1 MEKGLE
7 FGFEHYIKQ
16 IPGMEKVDPRMSSP
30 LVLAYIGDCVF
41 DLIIKL
47 RVAGGGN
54 RQVHKLHEETSRY
67 VQASAQS
74 FMMRAMQEHLT
85 AEEHAVY
92 RRGRNAKSVSP
103 AKNQSIT
110 DYRRATGFEAL
121 LGYLYLNQDYDRL
134 TELVTIGLMS
144 MEGQQ
149 AEEDLREENS
159 EEDQK
164 ERNPQNAG
172 RA

>member
-85 AEEHAVY
+85 EGEHAVY
-92 RRGRNAKSVSP
+92 RRGRNARSVSP

-121 LGYLYLNQDYDRL
+121 IGYLYLNREYARL
-134 TELVTIGLMS
+134 TELVSIGLES
-144 MEGQQ
+144 MR
-149 AEEDLREENS
+149 AADREES
-159 EEDQK
+159 TED
-164 ERNPQNAG
+164 AG
-172 RA
+172 KS